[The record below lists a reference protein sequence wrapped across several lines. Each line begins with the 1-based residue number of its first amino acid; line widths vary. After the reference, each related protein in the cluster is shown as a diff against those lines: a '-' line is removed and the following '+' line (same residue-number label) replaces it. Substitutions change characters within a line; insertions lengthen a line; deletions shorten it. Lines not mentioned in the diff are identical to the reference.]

1 MPHVELV
8 ESQETEDTICEIDA
22 FAVRQVFRNI
32 FENSLA
38 ACPNSLEINALYED
52 CEVSGIPALRIVVR
66 DNGPGLSDEQK
77 NMVFVPFYTTKQR
90 GLGLGLTIARQ
101 IVEAHGGEIYLSN
114 GPGTAVVV
122 VFKRAI
128 P

>member
-1 MPHVELV
+1 
-8 ESQETEDTICEIDA
+8 
-22 FAVRQVFRNI
+22 
-32 FENSLA
+32 
-38 ACPNSLEINALYED
+38 
-52 CEVSGIPALRIVVR
+52 
-66 DNGPGLSDEQK
+66 
-77 NMVFVPFYTTKQR
+77 MVFVPFYTTKQR

-101 IVEAHGGEIYLSN
+101 IVEAHRGEIYLGN